1 MGKIKKFNEE
11 IEQQEKLFEYLIS
24 IGFDKLFLK
33 DTRNSSVKEN
43 LIIFRHN
50 EFYREALLTF
60 TDYESGEIYI
70 DYEKVK
76 SFLDVWGY
84 LNDEEL
90 NKFQQN
96 FLY

>member
-50 EFYREALLTF
+50 EFYREALLAF
-60 TDYESGEIYI
+60 TVYESGEVYI
-70 DYEKVK
+70 EYEKVK

-84 LNDEEL
+84 LDDEEL
-90 NKFQQN
+90 DKFQQN
-96 FLY
+96 FL